1 VNGQPDSGGS
11 VRSHV
16 RFLREHW
23 LVIVMMTIAAGALG
37 FAISSQQRPKYRT
50 SLQILFRETTIGQQ
64 VAGVP
69 IFENPQANSTAGSE
83 MTTNVTLLGSETV
96 ARSVIRQLD
105 LDTDVQS
112 LLERVSVRQ
121 VGLSNIGE
129 ITVTADQAREAQRI
143 ADAWGEAFIGQRRQ
157 ADQTKLGDAIGLLKA
172 RLEGTPQADLASDVA
187 RQTSEQLQRLEL
199 LKSVQDGNA
208 EVVVPAGLPDAPY
221 SPRTKRAAV
230 IAALLGALLGVGLA
244 ALRRALDR
252 RVKDPDDVGAILGIP
267 VLAEISVAA
276 FGDVE
281 AFVSAE
287 GPKGDVWRSTEEFRT
302 LATNLRYI
310 GDAQNR
316 RTIAV
321 MSAVPDEGK
330 TTIAS
335 NLAITLARMGR
346 GTALIDSDLRRG
358 RIHTLFG
365 VDPNAGLSTVATGLS
380 EARHTW
386 VRVPLEPATSELAVM
401 PAGPPPSDPVQI
413 LESAT
418 VSHLVREAR
427 ESYDC
432 VLLDTPPVLV
442 VSDALAISRRVDAV
456 LVVVRLGRTTRDQI
470 KRLSA
475 ALDRVGVRPIGVAV
489 TGVKRKTAY
498 YSSAYQYG
506 AGVQPGGVEVGSWP
520 PA

>member
-1 VNGQPDSGGS
+1 MSGQPDSGGS
-11 VRSHV
+11 VRSYV

-23 LVIVMMTIAAGALG
+23 LVIVITTILAAGLG

-69 IFENPQANSTAGSE
+69 IFENPQANSSAGSE

-96 ARSVIRQLD
+96 ARSVMRQLN
-105 LDTDVQS
+105 LDTDVQA
-112 LLERVSVRQ
+112 LLDRVSVRQ

-129 ITVTADQAREAQRI
+129 ITVTADQPREAQRI
-143 ADAWGEAFIGQRRQ
+143 ADAWGEAFIGQRRV
-157 ADQTKLGDAIGLLKA
+157 ADQTKLGDAIGLLRQ
-172 RLEGTPQADLASDVA
+172 RLDATPPADLASDVA

-208 EVVVPAGLPDAPY
+208 EVVLPAGLPDAPY
-221 SPRTKRAAV
+221 SPRTKRTAV

-252 RVKDPDDVGAILGIP
+252 RVTDPDDVGEMLGIP
-267 VLAEISVAA
+267 VLAEVSVAA

-281 AFVSAE
+281 AFVLADDT
-287 GPKGDVWRSTEEFRT
+287 KGDVWRSTEEFRT

-310 GDAQNR
+310 GDVQHR
-316 RTIAV
+316 RSIAV
-321 MSAVPDEGK
+321 TSAVPDEGK

-346 GTALIDSDLRRG
+346 STALIDGDLRRG

-365 VDPNAGLSTVATGLS
+365 IDPNAGVSTLAAGLS
-380 EARHTW
+380 EARNTW
-386 VRVPLEPATSELAVM
+386 ARIPVEPATSDLAVM
-401 PAGPPPSDPVQI
+401 AAGPPPPDPVQI
-413 LESAT
+413 LESAA
-418 VSHLVREAR
+418 VGNLVRKAR
-427 ESYDC
+427 ESFDC
-432 VLLDTPPVLV
+432 VLVDTPPVLV

-470 KRLSA
+470 QRLST
-475 ALDRVGVRPIGVAV
+475 ALDRIGVRPIGVVV
-489 TGVKRKTAY
+489 TGVKRRAAY
-498 YSSAYQYG
+498 YSNAYEYSAG
-506 AGVQPGGVEVGSWP
+506 AQPAGVEVESSP
-520 PA
+520 RV